1 MKFVTRC
8 SAAVLAGLMVSVSA
22 ASATETENLNMRVL
36 PVPGKVTVDGKID
49 DWDLSGGVFAC
60 GAVETSRDKFAVW
73 IHAMYDKENLYVVAR
88 WIDQTPMNNP
98 GSSKGDYGFRGDCLQ
113 LRFITAPDVQS
124 LRRGRRPS
132 VPEGC

>member
-1 MKFVTRC
+1 MAVRPRPHLFWRCVWSLGTRC

-36 PVPGKVTVDGKID
+36 PVPGKVVIDGACD

-73 IHAMYDKENLYVVAR
+73 IHAMYEFLGAWHFFPSFSLTNAKRCVIVALVA
-88 WIDQTPMNNP
+88 
-98 GSSKGDYGFRGDCLQ
+98 GV
-113 LRFITAPDVQS
+113 AA
-124 LRRGRRPS
+124 
-132 VPEGC
+132 